1 MSVAIYEGLFFLASI
16 FVAGSTFFICSHKK
30 HGTCDMEKLFGLLVI
45 TISFDTGVF
54 LSVHAV
60 QLALQGQKDDAA
72 WVGVAALTLA
82 AFSVKQA
89 IILFQEVYGKKVEPK
104 KIENA

>member
-1 MSVAIYEGLFFLASI
+1 MSLAVYEGLFFLASI
-16 FVAGSTFFICSHKK
+16 FATGLAFFVCSHAK

-60 QLALQGQKDDAA
+60 QLALEGQKDDAA

-89 IILFQEVYGKKVEPK
+89 IILFKEVYSKKVEPK
-104 KIENA
+104 RIESS

>member
-1 MSVAIYEGLFFLASI
+1 V
-16 FVAGSTFFICSHKK
+16 
-30 HGTCDMEKLFGLLVI
+30 EKLFGLLVI

-54 LSVHAV
+54 LAIHSV
-60 QLALQGQKDDAA
+60 QLALASQRDDAA

-89 IILFQEVYGKKVEPK
+89 IMLFQEVYGKKVEPK
-104 KIENA
+104 KIEGS